1 MIKNCALF
9 LPIDVKAIVNYVLVT
24 MLTILILYQE
34 GVMIEYT
41 IQIKPCILCF
51 RVLEN
56 LLCVWIDLRLDWIL

>member
-1 MIKNCALF
+1 MIKNRALF